1 MENIG
6 KSESAVAQVSVRA
19 RTLNRDLIEFQRV
32 LRSATPRA
40 FMALGLTLVCV
51 TEFVCMVASGVT
63 AFWPSAAE
71 LVDWGANEGARVI
84 LRHEYWRLIT
94 SVFIHGGLLHL
105 AVNMWSLLV
114 IGPLVERLYGNL
126 VFTFL
131 YLAAGVG
138 GEIASIAASPVR
150 VSVGA
155 SGAILGVLGAL
166 LAFLITHRR
175 SIPTSVLK
183 PLRSNAVAII
193 VFMAILGTVVSK
205 IDQAA
210 HYGGLA
216 TGFLGGLL
224 LARPWPAVSGRLVI
238 VRQIVMAVMITGAL
252 AGAGVVVAGRGEAIL
267 PPLNRL
273 RDLQEQLKPAF
284 EEFQSIG
291 GAISS
296 VSAIERDRRD
306 PSSKQKSTQIIRELI
321 VRGSANLLRL
331 RRATTP
337 DPRLRPM
344 VDELIQAQSNQLGR
358 LRALR
363 SYLETGGT
371 EDLSHD

>member
-1 MENIG
+1 ME
-6 KSESAVAQVSVRA
+6 KSVASVSARA
-19 RTLNRDLIEFQRV
+19 RTLNRDLIEFRQA

-40 FMALGLTLVCV
+40 FMAPVLTLVCV
-51 TEFVCMVASGVT
+51 AAFVCMVGSGVT
-63 AFWPSAAE
+63 PFWPSAAE
-71 LVDWGANEGARVI
+71 LVGWGANAGARVI

-126 VFTFL
+126 VFAFL
-131 YLAAGVG
+131 YLAAGIG

-166 LAFLITHRR
+166 LAFLIAHRR

-183 PLRSNAVAII
+183 PLRSNAVGII
-193 VFMAILGTVVSK
+193 VFMAILGTVVAN

-210 HYGGLA
+210 HLGGFT
-216 TGFLGGLL
+216 TGFLGGFLL
-224 LARPWPAVSGRLVI
+224 TRPWPAVSGRWVI
-238 VRQIVMAVMITGAL
+238 VRQVVMAVMIVGAL
-252 AGAGVVVAGRGEAIL
+252 AGAAVAVAGRGEAIL

-291 GAISS
+291 GAIPSG
-296 VSAIERDRRD
+296 SAIERDRRD
-306 PSSKQKSTQIIRELI
+306 PSSQQKCIQTIQELI
-321 VRGSANLLRL
+321 LRGTANLLRL

-337 DPRLRPM
+337 DPRLKQK
-344 VDELIQAQSNQLGR
+344 VDELIQAQSNQLAR
-358 LRALR
+358 LKAARF
-363 SYLETGGT
+363 YLET
-371 EDLSHD
+371 EISH